1 MTIKSVEVY
10 YNVNRIPGL
19 YPGDWDAALDFRNAA
34 MELIENALIE
44 ARAGEWA
51 GAEIGSCAATG
62 EPEVNFG
69 FDVADFDMAEEI
81 IRSAVAGTPYEGIR
95 EITRRE
101 IDEGELH

>member
-1 MTIKSVEVY
+1 MGLKTVEVY

-19 YPGDWDAALDFRNAA
+19 WPGDWDAALDFRNAA
-34 MELIENALIE
+34 MELIE

-51 GAEIGSCAATG
+51 GAEIGSCEETG

-81 IRSAVAGTPYEGIR
+81 IRNAVAGTPYEGIR
-95 EITRRE
+95 EITRCE
-101 IDEGELH
+101 FDEADLS

>member
-1 MTIKSVEVY
+1 MAIKSVEIF
-10 YNVNRIPGL
+10 YNVNRIPGH
-19 YPGDWDAALDFRNAA
+19 YPGDWDGALEFRNAA

-51 GAEIGSCAATG
+51 GAEIGSCEATG

-81 IRSAVAGTPYEGIR
+81 IRNAVAGTPYEGIR
-95 EITRRE
+95 EITRQE
-101 IDEGELH
+101 HDEAEFN